1 MDSKTESNMEQ
12 SNIPNQPRLHST
24 VTPTPIVG
32 EAYETL
38 SKLNEDGSYELSI
51 LVSGVHCAG
60 CIQKIE
66 SSLQHDHDIQTVRL
80 NFSTRRLLIV
90 WKGAPQRA
98 NDFVHIVEALGY
110 GVQPYDTATE
120 IEETNTQERFLLLC
134 LGVAGFAMGN
144 VMLLS
149 VGVWSASSEVMG
161 VATRD
166 LMHWVSALI
175 ALPTI
180 LFSGRP
186 FFRSAFK
193 ALSVGRTNM
202 DVPISLALILA
213 GGMSLFETINHGEH
227 VYFDSAVMLIF
238 FLLIGRYL
246 DFRARKNAR
255 SAATDLLSTLSG
267 FASVVEGDKTRHVL
281 IRDVQPDMIVRVAS
295 GEKFPVDG
303 LVIDGQSEVDTSLIT
318 GETMP
323 RIITKNA
330 QVFAGTLNLSAPM
343 SIKVARAAEDSLL
356 ADIVRLMEKAG
367 QGQSKY
373 VRLADKAAEF
383 YTPAVHSFAA
393 LAFLGWWLVGGLSW
407 QPSMVIA
414 ITVLIITCP
423 CALGLAVPVVQ
434 VLASGRLLKNGT
446 LIKSGDALERLASID
461 TVLLD
466 KTGTLTLGKPLL
478 DKDHNEVQ
486 IKMAAS
492 LAGHSSHPLSKALSA
507 AYEGPLF
514 SLAEVAEHPGQ
525 GLVGVYDGKAVKL
538 GSRSYCGDEDA
549 APSDKLELWLSIE
562 GQAPQAYHFT
572 DRLREGAAQMVQQ
585 FKQAGLTVI
594 MLSGD
599 RQSVAEKIALEAGI
613 DQIYAEQTPP
623 QKFEVLERLQRQGGK
638 VLMIGDGLN
647 DAPVLAGAD
656 VSMAPG
662 TAIDMAQNAAD
673 IIFMGD
679 NIAPVYS
686 AYQTARLSQKLVK
699 QNFALA
705 VVYNIITVPLALA
718 GLVTPLIAAIA
729 MSGSS
734 LVVIAN
740 SFRLR
745 LSS

>member
-1 MDSKTESNMEQ
+1 MEQ
-12 SNIPNQPRLHST
+12 RDIPDKPRLHSG
-24 VTPTPIVG
+24 VTSSSLALSG
-32 EAYETL
+32 YEAL
-38 SKLNEDGSYELSI
+38 AQRNEDGAYELSI
-51 LVSGVHCAG
+51 LLSGVHCAG

-66 SSLQHDHDIQTVRL
+66 SSLLQDQDIQSVRL
-80 NFSTRRLLIV
+80 NFSTRRLALI
-90 WKGAPQRA
+90 WQGSPQRA
-98 NDFVHIVEALGY
+98 NDFVQKIESLGY

-120 IEETNTQERFLLLC
+120 MNETKTQERFLLLC

-149 VGVWSASSEVMG
+149 VGVWSTSSEVMG
-161 VATRD
+161 MATRD
-166 LMHWVSALI
+166 LMHWVSAII

-180 LFSGRP
+180 MFSGRP

-193 ALSVGRTNM
+193 ALSAAHTNM

-227 VYFDSAVMLIF
+227 VYFDSAVMLMF

-267 FASVVEGDKTRHVL
+267 FALVVEGEKTRQIL
-281 IRDVQPDMIVRVAS
+281 IRDVQPDMIVRVAA
-295 GEKFPVDG
+295 GEMFPVDG
-303 LVIDGQSEVDTSLIT
+303 VVLEGISEVDTSLVT

-323 RIITKNA
+323 RKIT
-330 QVFAGTLNLSAPM
+330 QGSDVFAGTLNLSASM
-343 SIKVARAAEDSLL
+343 HIKVAKAAENSLL
-356 ADIVRLMEKAG
+356 SDIVRLMEKAG
-367 QGQSKY
+367 QGQAKY

-383 YTPAVHSFAA
+383 YTPVVHSFAA
-393 LAFLGWWLVGGLSW
+393 LAFLGWWLIGGLTW
-407 QPSMVIA
+407 QPSLVIA

-434 VLASGRLLKNGT
+434 VLASGRLLKNGI
-446 LIKSGDALERLASID
+446 LIKSGDALERLASIN

-466 KTGTLTLGKPLL
+466 KTGTLTLGKPIL
-478 DKDHNEVQ
+478 DKDHNKAQ
-486 IKMAAS
+486 LKMAAS
-492 LAGHSSHPLSKALSA
+492 LAAHSAHPLSKALGA
-507 AYEGPLF
+507 AYKGELF
-514 SLAEVAEHPGQ
+514 ALSQVEEHAGQ
-525 GLVGVYDGKAVKL
+525 GLSGVYEGAVVKL
-538 GSRSYCGDEDA
+538 GSRAYCGDKDA
-549 APSDKLELWLSIE
+549 ASSDKLELWLNTESPE
-562 GQAPQAYHFT
+562 QGQTIQAYHFT
-572 DRLREGAAQMVQQ
+572 DGLRDGAVEMVTQ
-585 FKQAGLTVI
+585 FKHAGLTVI

-599 RQSVAEKIALEAGI
+599 RQSVADKIAKEAGI
-613 DQIYAEQTPP
+613 DQVYAEQTPP
-623 QKFEVLERLQRQGGK
+623 QKFEVLERLQGQGCT

-673 IIFMGD
+673 IVFMGD
-679 NIAPVYS
+679 KITPVYG

-705 VVYNIITVPLALA
+705 VIYNVITVPLALT

-745 LSS
+745 FSS